1 MKMMSKK
8 MYLGFYAASLLLFLL
23 SSIPILILLIV
34 DVLMEIHEYNGYR
47 LENFI
52 APLLLLVIFGYVQFL
67 IVQTI
72 YVFLILS
79 RMWGA
84 IQDGQTLIT
93 VGKAI
98 GYLFIPFFNI
108 YWIFKA
114 WGGFPTEYNNYID
127 RYGLPAPR
135 LSGGV
140 YTIYPV
146 LLLLTAFL
154 YVPVLLLPFVFLAL
168 IAKTCDAVNALG
180 NAVTERRIAVTQN

>member
-23 SSIPILILLIV
+23 SSVPILIQLIV

-47 LENFI
+47 LENYI
-52 APLLLLVIFGYVQFL
+52 APLLLLVIFGYGQFL

-84 IQDGQTLIT
+84 IQDGQTPIT

-127 RYGLPAPR
+127 RYRLPAPR

>member
-23 SSIPILILLIV
+23 SSIPILVLLIV
-34 DVLMEIHEYNGYR
+34 DVFMQVHEYNGYR
-47 LENFI
+47 LENYI
-52 APLLLLVIFGYVQFL
+52 APLTLLVIFGYGQFL
-67 IVQTI
+67 IVQTV

-84 IQDGQTLIT
+84 IQDGQTPIT

-127 RYGLPAPR
+127 RYGLSAAAC
-135 LSGGV
+135 
-140 YTIYPV
+140 IW
-146 LLLLTAFL
+146 AE
-154 YVPVLLLPFVFLAL
+154 
-168 IAKTCDAVNALG
+168 C
-180 NAVTERRIAVTQN
+180 TQFIRFCFC